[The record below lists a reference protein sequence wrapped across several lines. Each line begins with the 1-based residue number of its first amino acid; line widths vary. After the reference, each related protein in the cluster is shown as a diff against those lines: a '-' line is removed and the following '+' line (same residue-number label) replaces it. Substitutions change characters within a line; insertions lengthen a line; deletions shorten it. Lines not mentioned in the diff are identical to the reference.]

1 MTRDPYLTNGAI
13 EICPMENNMAKRG
26 KRYRGINEHVD
37 RLQLYTVDEAVSLVK
52 KTGSAK
58 FDETVDLA
66 SRLGVDPRQAD
77 QNIRGT
83 VTLPYGTGK
92 SVRVVVFAQGDLA
105 RQAEE
110 AGADFVGTDELVDK
124 IVDGWLDFD
133 ATIATPDLMRSIM
146 PKLGRVLGPRGL
158 MPNAKAGTVT
168 TDVTE
173 TLQNIKAGQ
182 IEYRVERSS
191 GVVQVPIGKVSFEED
206 SIKQNLNA
214 VMNALVAARPSAVKG
229 RYIRSVA
236 ISATMG
242 AGIRIDPQQF
252 A

>member
-1 MTRDPYLTNGAI
+1 
-13 EICPMENNMAKRG
+13 MAKRG
-26 KRYRGINEHVD
+26 KRYSAGREQVD

-52 KTGSAK
+52 KTSGAK

-66 SRLGVDPRQAD
+66 SRLGVDAQHAE

-83 VTLPYGTGK
+83 VTLPHGTGK
-92 SVRVVVFAQGDLA
+92 SVRVVVFAEGDLA

-168 TDVTE
+168 TDITE
-173 TLQNIKAGQ
+173 TLQSIKAGQ

-191 GVVQVPIGKVSFEED
+191 GIVHVPIGKTSFEEE
-206 SIKQNLNA
+206 SIKGNLNA
-214 VMNALVAARPSAVKG
+214 VMSALLAARPSAVKG

-242 AGIRIDPQQF
+242 VGIRIDPQQF

>member
-1 MTRDPYLTNGAI
+1 
-13 EICPMENNMAKRG
+13 MAKRG

-66 SRLGVDPRQAD
+66 SRLGIDARQSD

-83 VTLPYGTGK
+83 VALPHGTGK

-110 AGADFVGTDELVDK
+110 AGADFVGTDDLVDK

-173 TLQNIKAGQ
+173 TIQSIKAGQ

-191 GVVQVPIGKVSFEED
+191 GVVQVPIGKVSFEEE

-214 VMNALVAARPSAVKG
+214 VMGALVAARPSAVKG

-242 AGIRIDPQQF
+242 TGIRIDPQQF

>member
-1 MTRDPYLTNGAI
+1 
-13 EICPMENNMAKRG
+13 MAKRG
-26 KRYRGINEHVD
+26 KRYQEIKEQVD
-37 RLQLYTVDEAVSLVK
+37 RYHLYTVDEAVSLVK
-52 KTGSAK
+52 QTSRAK

-66 SRLGVDPRQAD
+66 SRLGVNAQHAE

-83 VTLPYGTGK
+83 VTLPHGTGK
-92 SVRVVVFAQGDLA
+92 SARVVVFAEGDAA

-110 AGADFVGTDELVDK
+110 AGADFVGTDEIVDK
-124 IVDGWLDFD
+124 IVDGWVDFD

-146 PKLGRVLGPRGL
+146 PKLGRILGPRGL

-168 TDVTE
+168 TDVTG
-173 TLQNIKAGQ
+173 TIQNIKAGQ

-191 GVVQVPIGKVSFEED
+191 GIIHVPIGKTSFEET
-206 SIKQNLNA
+206 SIKENLNA
-214 VMNALVAARPSAVKG
+214 IMGALIAARPASVKG
-229 RYIRSVA
+229 RYVRSVA

-242 AGIRIDPQQF
+242 VAIRIDPQQF

>member
-1 MTRDPYLTNGAI
+1 
-13 EICPMENNMAKRG
+13 MAKKG
-26 KRYRGINEHVD
+26 KRYSEIKEQVD

-52 KTGSAK
+52 KTSRAK

-66 SRLGVDPRQAD
+66 SRLSVNAQHSD

-83 VTLPYGTGK
+83 VALPHGTGK
-92 SVRVVVFAQGDLA
+92 SVRVVVFAEGDAA

-110 AGADFVGTDELVDK
+110 AGADFVGTDEIVDK
-124 IVDGWLDFD
+124 IVDGWIDFD
-133 ATIATPDLMRSIM
+133 ATIATPDLMRTIM

-173 TLQNIKAGQ
+173 TIQSIKAGQ

-191 GVVQVPIGKVSFEED
+191 GIIHVPIGKTSFEEA
-206 SIKQNLNA
+206 SIKENLNA
-214 VMNALVAARPSAVKG
+214 VMGALVAARPASVKG
-229 RYIRSVA
+229 RYIRSIA
-236 ISATMG
+236 ISSTMG
-242 AGIRIDPQQF
+242 VGIRIDPQQF

>member
-1 MTRDPYLTNGAI
+1 MG
-13 EICPMENNMAKRG
+13 KKG
-26 KRYRGINEHVD
+26 KRYREIKEQVD
-37 RLQLYTVDEAVSLVK
+37 RFKLHTVDEAVSLLK
-52 KTGSAK
+52 KTGTAK

-66 SRLGVDPRQAD
+66 SRLGVDARQAD

-83 VTLPYGTGK
+83 VTLPHGTGK
-92 SVRVVVFAQGDLA
+92 SVRVVVFAQGDPA

-124 IVDGWLDFD
+124 IVDGWLEFD

-146 PKLGRVLGPRGL
+146 PKLGRILGPRGL

-168 TDVTE
+168 MDVTD
-173 TLQNIKAGQ
+173 TIQSIKSGQ
-182 IEYRVERSS
+182 IEYRIERAS
-191 GVVQVPIGKVSFEED
+191 GIVHVPIGKVSFEEE
-206 SIKQNLNA
+206 SIKGNLNA
-214 VMNALVAARPSAVKG
+214 VMSALVAARPAAVKG
-229 RYIRSVA
+229 RYIRTVA
-236 ISATMG
+236 ISSTMG

>member
-1 MTRDPYLTNGAI
+1 
-13 EICPMENNMAKRG
+13 MENKMAKRG
-26 KRYRGINEHVD
+26 KRYRDIREQVD
-37 RLQLYTVDEAVSLVK
+37 RLELYTVDEAVSLVK
-52 KTGSAK
+52 KTGGAK

-66 SRLGVDPRQAD
+66 SRLGIDARQAD

-83 VTLPYGTGK
+83 VALPHGTGK
-92 SVRVVVFAQGDLA
+92 SARVVVFAQGDLA

-110 AGADFVGTDELVDK
+110 AGADFVGTDDLVDK
-124 IVDGWLDFD
+124 IVDGWLEFD

-168 TDVTE
+168 NDITE
-173 TLQNIKAGQ
+173 TVQSIKAGQ

-191 GVVQVPIGKVSFEED
+191 GIVHVPIGKVSFEEE
-206 SIKQNLNA
+206 SLKQNLDA
-214 VMNALVAARPSAVKG
+214 VMGALVAARPSSVKG

-242 AGIRIDPQQF
+242 VSVRIDPQQF

>member
-1 MTRDPYLTNGAI
+1 
-13 EICPMENNMAKRG
+13 MAKRG

-37 RLQLYTVDEAVSLVK
+37 RLQLYTIDEAVSLVK

-66 SRLGVDPRQAD
+66 SRLGVDARQAD

-83 VTLPYGTGK
+83 VALPHGTGK
-92 SVRVVVFAQGDLA
+92 SVRVVVFAQGDPA

-146 PKLGRVLGPRGL
+146 PKLGRILGPRGL

-168 TDVTE
+168 MDVAE
-173 TLQNIKAGQ
+173 TIQDIKAGQ

-191 GVVQVPIGKVSFEED
+191 GIVHVPIGKVSFEEE

-214 VMNALVAARPSAVKG
+214 VMSALVAARPSAVKG

-242 AGIRIDPQQF
+242 AAVRIDPQQF

>member
-1 MTRDPYLTNGAI
+1 
-13 EICPMENNMAKRG
+13 MAKRG
-26 KRYRGINEHVD
+26 KRYTEGREHVD

-52 KTGSAK
+52 KTSGAK

-66 SRLGVDPRQAD
+66 SRLGVDAQHAE

-83 VTLPYGTGK
+83 VTLPHGTGK
-92 SVRVVVFAQGDLA
+92 SVRVVVFAEGDPA

-168 TDVTE
+168 MDVADAI
-173 TLQNIKAGQ
+173 QNIKAGQ
-182 IEYRVERSS
+182 IEYRVERAS
-191 GVVQVPIGKVSFEED
+191 GIVHVPIGKTSFEEN
-206 SIKQNLNA
+206 SIKENLNA
-214 VMNALVAARPSAVKG
+214 IMGALIAARPSSVKG
-229 RYIRSVA
+229 RYLRSVA

-242 AGIRIDPQQF
+242 VGIRIDPQQF

>member
-1 MTRDPYLTNGAI
+1 
-13 EICPMENNMAKRG
+13 MAKRG
-26 KRYRGINEHVD
+26 KRYTESREHVD

-52 KTGSAK
+52 KTSGAK

-66 SRLGVDPRQAD
+66 SRLGVNAQHAD

-83 VTLPYGTGK
+83 VTLPHGTGK
-92 SVRVVVFAQGDLA
+92 SVRVVVFAEGDPA

-110 AGADFVGTDELVDK
+110 AGADFVGTDDLVDK
-124 IVDGWLDFD
+124 IVDGWIDFD

-168 TDVTE
+168 MDVADAI
-173 TLQNIKAGQ
+173 QNIKAGQ
-182 IEYRVERSS
+182 IEYRVERAS
-191 GVVQVPIGKVSFEED
+191 GIVHVPIGKTSFEEEG
-206 SIKQNLNA
+206 IKENLNA
-214 VMNALVAARPSAVKG
+214 VMSALVAARPSSVKG
-229 RYIRSVA
+229 RYLRSVA

-242 AGIRIDPQQF
+242 VGIRIDPQQF
-252 A
+252 L

>member
-1 MTRDPYLTNGAI
+1 M
-13 EICPMENNMAKRG
+13 CPMENNMAKRG

-83 VTLPYGTGK
+83 VTLPHGTGK

-110 AGADFVGTDELVDK
+110 AGADFVGTDDLVDK

-168 TDVTE
+168 TNVTE

-191 GVVQVPIGKVSFEED
+191 GVVQVPIGKVSFEEE

-214 VMNALVAARPSAVKG
+214 VMSALVTARPSAVKG

>member
-1 MTRDPYLTNGAI
+1 
-13 EICPMENNMAKRG
+13 MENNMAKRG

-37 RLQLYTVDEAVSLVK
+37 RLQLYTIDEAVSLVK

-66 SRLGVDPRQAD
+66 SRLGIDARQAD

-83 VTLPYGTGK
+83 VALPHGTGK
-92 SVRVVVFAQGDLA
+92 SVRVVVFAQGDPA

-146 PKLGRVLGPRGL
+146 PKLGRILGPRGL

-168 TDVTE
+168 MDVAE
-173 TLQNIKAGQ
+173 TIQDIKAGQ

-191 GVVQVPIGKVSFEED
+191 GIVHVPIGKVSFEEE

-214 VMNALVAARPSAVKG
+214 VMSALVAARPSAVKG

-242 AGIRIDPQQF
+242 AAVRIDPQQF

>member
-1 MTRDPYLTNGAI
+1 
-13 EICPMENNMAKRG
+13 MAKRG

-83 VTLPYGTGK
+83 VTLPHGTGK

-110 AGADFVGTDELVDK
+110 AGADFVGTDDLVDK

-191 GVVQVPIGKVSFEED
+191 GVVQVPIGKVSFEEE

-214 VMNALVAARPSAVKG
+214 VMSALVAARPSAVKG
-229 RYIRSVA
+229 RYIRTIA

>member
-1 MTRDPYLTNGAI
+1 
-13 EICPMENNMAKRG
+13 MAKRG

-66 SRLGVDPRQAD
+66 SRLGIDARQSD

-83 VTLPYGTGK
+83 VALPHGTGK

-173 TLQNIKAGQ
+173 TIQSIKAGQ

-191 GVVQVPIGKVSFEED
+191 GVVQVPIGKVSFEEE

-214 VMNALVAARPSAVKG
+214 VMGALVAARPSAVKG

-242 AGIRIDPQQF
+242 TGIRIDPQQF

>member
-1 MTRDPYLTNGAI
+1 
-13 EICPMENNMAKRG
+13 MAKKG
-26 KRYRGINEHVD
+26 KRYRGLKEQVD

-52 KTGSAK
+52 KTSAAK

-66 SRLGVDPRQAD
+66 SRLGVDARKAEE
-77 QNIRGT
+77 NIRGT
-83 VTLPYGTGK
+83 VALPHGTGK
-92 SVRVVVFAQGDLA
+92 SVRVVVFAQGDKA
-105 RQAEE
+105 REAEE

-133 ATIATPDLMRSIM
+133 ATIATPDLMRGVM
-146 PKLGRVLGPRGL
+146 PKLGRILGPRGL

-168 TDVTE
+168 MDVAE
-173 TLQNIKAGQ
+173 TLQSIKAGQ

-191 GVVQVPIGKVSFEED
+191 GIVHVPIGKVSFEEERLKD
-206 SIKQNLNA
+206 NLNT
-214 VMNALVAARPSAVKG
+214 VMRALVSARPSSVKG

-242 AGIRIDPQQF
+242 VGVRIDPQQF
-252 A
+252 AS

>member
-1 MTRDPYLTNGAI
+1 
-13 EICPMENNMAKRG
+13 MAKKG
-26 KRYRGINEHVD
+26 KRYNGINEHVD
-37 RLQLYTVDEAVSLVK
+37 RLQLYTIDEAVSLVK

-66 SRLGVDPRQAD
+66 SRLGIDARQAD
-77 QNIRGT
+77 QNIRGI
-83 VTLPYGTGK
+83 VALPHGTGK

-110 AGADFVGTDELVDK
+110 AGADFVGTDDLVNK

-133 ATIATPDLMRSIM
+133 ATIATPDLMRNIM

-168 TDVTE
+168 TDVAE
-173 TLQNIKAGQ
+173 TIRDIKAGQ
-182 IEYRVERSS
+182 IEYRAERSS
-191 GVVQVPIGKVSFEED
+191 GIVHVPIGKVSFEEE
-206 SIKQNLNA
+206 SIKQNLNV
-214 VMNALVAARPSAVKG
+214 VMSALVAARPSVVKG